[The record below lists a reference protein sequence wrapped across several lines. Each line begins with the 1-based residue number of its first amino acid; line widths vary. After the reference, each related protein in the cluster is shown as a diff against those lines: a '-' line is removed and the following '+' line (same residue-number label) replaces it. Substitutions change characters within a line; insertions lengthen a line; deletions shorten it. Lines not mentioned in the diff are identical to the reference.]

1 MKFYEVVP
9 FALNLTPETIKIAAR
24 TLSTESDLEAELR

>member
-1 MKFYEVVP
+1 VAP
-9 FALNLTPETIKIAAR
+9 FALHLTPETVRAAAR